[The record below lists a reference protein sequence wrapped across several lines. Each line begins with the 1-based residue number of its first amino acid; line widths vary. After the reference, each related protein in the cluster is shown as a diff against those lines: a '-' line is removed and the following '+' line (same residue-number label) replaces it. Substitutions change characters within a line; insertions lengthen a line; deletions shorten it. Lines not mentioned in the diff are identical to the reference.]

1 MNSKQAVIAAA
12 NQTVNQMSKRGREFE
27 RMLLTSDLD
36 LAVEDNFLVLD
47 KNYKKGRKISKKGN
61 C

>member
-1 MNSKQAVIAAA
+1 MNSKQAVIAA
-12 NQTVNQMSKRGREFE
+12 NQTIEQMSKRGRDFE

-36 LAVEDNFLVLD
+36 LALGDNYLDLD
-47 KNYKKGRKISKKGN
+47 KNSKKKSKIGKKSN

>member
-1 MNSKQAVIAAA
+1 MNSKQAVIAA
-12 NQTVNQMSKRGREFE
+12 NQTIKQMFKRVKDFE

-36 LAVEDNFLVLD
+36 LAVDDNYFNLD
-47 KNYKKGRKISKKGN
+47 KDYKKSRKICKKST

>member
-1 MNSKQAVIAAA
+1 MNSKQAVIAA
-12 NQTVNQMSKRGREFE
+12 NQTIKQMSKRGRYFE

-36 LAVEDNFLVLD
+36 LAVDDNYFNLD
-47 KNYKKGRKISKKGN
+47 KDYKKNRKICKKSS